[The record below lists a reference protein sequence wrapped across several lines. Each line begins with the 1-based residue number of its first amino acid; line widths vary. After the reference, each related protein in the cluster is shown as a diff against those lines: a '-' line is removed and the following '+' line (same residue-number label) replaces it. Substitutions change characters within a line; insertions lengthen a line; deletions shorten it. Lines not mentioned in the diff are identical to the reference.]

1 MYQFRFGVNESDISN
16 IFKDPEISKTFKS
29 AFMDNYAVLLNRV
42 RECHSFLLS
51 DHTSS
56 IKLCDDDL
64 IAVFEENLKRR
75 ILYLAIEDVFSS
87 KFNVKENI
95 LARLNASFIEK
106 CIMDETILY
115 VFRDAAD
122 LSEEDFENL
131 QSKFL
136 QK

>member
-16 IFKDPEISKTFKS
+16 IFKDPEISKAFQS

-42 RECHSFLLS
+42 RECHSFLIS
-51 DHTSS
+51 DNTSS
-56 IKLCDDDL
+56 IKLCDDEL
-64 IAVFEENLKRR
+64 ITVFEENLKRH
-75 ILYLAIEDVFSS
+75 ILYLAMGDVFSS
-87 KFNVKENI
+87 KLNVKENI
-95 LARLNASFIEK
+95 LARLNTSFIEK
-106 CIMDETILY
+106 CVMDEKILY